1 MECLALNF
9 LQDFRLSELASNEG
23 SAVVVVV
30 NKWDQ
35 VDSVKWTE
43 ETYAEEVK
51 AQLRHVEWA
60 SVVCTTASEGEGD
73 SGGAD

>member
-1 MECLALNF
+1 MDSLAFNF

-60 SVVCTTASEGEGD
+60 SVVCTTASEGKDSEG
-73 SGGAD
+73 